1 MGKDLLPCPSC
12 LTRKV
17 DNLCRFVD
25 INHFNI
31 SFHDLARASTSAAML
46 APQPR
51 RPAVP
56 TTISSPVLSSSKHL
70 RPQPIQRRST
80 LKRSIDETS
89 LMDTPS
95 SPSKRSRVTFDSDVE
110 IVSADDDE
118 DLDPLVVKEQ
128 VRRALERHRVND
140 NEGYDRL
147 QNLFSTTPEKP
158 NASRPRK
165 CGGADKR
172 LQSSGEYNPIQ
183 RMDRERRVILCSFCQ
198 VPQQSGCCAAR
209 VPAQDHVGLGRLA
222 WASKDKKNR
231 RCKTSQTDYHS
242 S

>member
-1 MGKDLLPCPSC
+1 MGVVQRHHKDLLPCPSC

-110 IVSADDDE
+110 IVSADDE
-118 DLDPLVVKEQ
+118 AVPDPSVVKEQ
-128 VRRALERHRVND
+128 VIRAIERHRLGA
-140 NEGYDRL
+140 NETYERVRAV
-147 QNLFSTTPEKP
+147 FSTDPEKP
-158 NASRPRK
+158 NAPSTKNLRIH
-165 CGGADKR
+165 
-172 LQSSGEYNPIQ
+172 LQ
-183 RMDRERRVILCSFCQ
+183 
-198 VPQQSGCCAAR
+198 
-209 VPAQDHVGLGRLA
+209 
-222 WASKDKKNR
+222 
-231 RCKTSQTDYHS
+231 
-242 S
+242 